1 MHIRAVMQ
9 GTGPA
14 AVPVSPRVQRAAEEF
29 EAQMMKEL
37 LQPLNESDGWGGA
50 DDETG
55 SANAL
60 GSYSLEALGSAISR
74 SGGIGIAR
82 EIVAHL
88 SQSGRTSP

>member
-1 MHIRAVMQ
+1 MRIHEAVQ
-9 GTGPA
+9 GSSQAGVQT
-14 AVPVSPRVQRAAEEF
+14 SPRVQHAAEEF

-37 LQPLNESDGWGGA
+37 LQPLNESAGWDGE
-50 DDETG
+50 DDESG

-82 EIVAHL
+82 DLVAHL
-88 SQSGRTSP
+88 SHIGRTSP